1 MRRPLFLGSSRG
13 IGRLRRGYSL
23 RERVEP
29 GAQPGYLLLL
39 SVHDI
44 AELDVGALQERNFRF
59 NPLDFFAGHN
69 DSVAD
74 QQLKPNWWFPCIGS
88 QLGGRRRSSTAA
100 AEEPVFIGSEHKS
113 NTSILSS
120 SVARW
125 RRVYLMRSG
134 DYSFAQTFGL
144 LRGIS

>member
-13 IGRLRRGYSL
+13 VGRLRRGYSL
-23 RERVEP
+23 RERVES
-29 GAQPGYLLLL
+29 GAQRGYLLLL

-74 QQLKPNWWFPCIGS
+74 QQLKPNWWFPCIES
-88 QLGGRRRSSTAA
+88 QLGRRAASSTAA
-100 AEEPVFIGSEHKS
+100 AETPVFIGFRIQIKHV
-113 NTSILSS
+113 NPTS

-134 DYSFAQTFGL
+134 DYSFARTFGL
-144 LRGIS
+144 LRGIL